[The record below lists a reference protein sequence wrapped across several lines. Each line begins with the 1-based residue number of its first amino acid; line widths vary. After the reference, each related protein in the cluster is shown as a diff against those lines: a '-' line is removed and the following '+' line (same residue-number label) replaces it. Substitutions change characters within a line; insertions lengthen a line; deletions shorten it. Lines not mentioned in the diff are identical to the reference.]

1 MKIITKNKYAYL
13 NYDIHEKFESW
24 VVLKWFETKA
34 VKLWKVNI
42 KDSFIQVRWWEIFIL
57 NMDIPLYNK
66 TSFNIVPWYD
76 SKRNRKLLMKK
87 PQIARLYERTKKT
100 GLVLIPLKV
109 YENKRKLVKIEI
121 WLAKLRKK
129 VEKKQII
136 KERDIQRQA
145 SKDIKR
151 LKI

>member
-13 NYDIHEKFESW
+13 NYDIHEKFESG
-24 VVLKWFETKA
+24 VVLKGFETKA
-34 VKLWKVNI
+34 VKLGKVNI
-42 KDSFIQVRWWEIFIL
+42 KDSFIQVRGGEIFIL

-121 WLAKLRKK
+121 GLAKLRKK